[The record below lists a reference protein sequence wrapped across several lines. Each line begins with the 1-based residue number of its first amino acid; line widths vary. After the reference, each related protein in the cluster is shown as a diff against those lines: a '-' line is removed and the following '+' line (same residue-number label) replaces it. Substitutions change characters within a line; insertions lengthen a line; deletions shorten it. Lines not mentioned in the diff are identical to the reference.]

1 MTAVLAAPTEPV
13 RERRQVALGQYDP
26 YDNTPYDKKPN
37 KKPNQYGDQQNDN
50 QYGQENNGYE
60 NGYQQPQQ
68 QQQQVPSWV
77 NPNKQPQQGSYVNP
91 QQVNNFPTNFSRLF
105 SHS

>member
-50 QYGQENNGYE
+50 QYGQENNGY
-60 NGYQQPQQ
+60 QQPQH

-77 NPNKQPQQGSYVNP
+77 GAIRWEY
-91 QQVNNFPTNFSRLF
+91 RLF
-105 SHS
+105 SGDSWVSTYFGERLGMIFDRK